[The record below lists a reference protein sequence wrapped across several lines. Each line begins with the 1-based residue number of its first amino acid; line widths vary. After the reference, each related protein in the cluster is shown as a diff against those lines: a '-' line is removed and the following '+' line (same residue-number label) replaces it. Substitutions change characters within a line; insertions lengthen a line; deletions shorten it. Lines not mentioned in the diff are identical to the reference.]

1 MLTKYQQNEA
11 KAEMDDA
18 KGIGVIFWLTIAFV
32 IAKLA
37 GLIAWSWFWVFSPLL
52 ITTAVCIAG
61 LIVIFLI
68 AILST
73 IIE

>member
-1 MLTKYQQNEA
+1 
-11 KAEMDDA
+11 MDD
-18 KGIGVIFWLTIAFV
+18 KKSIGIIFWLTLALV
-32 IAKLA
+32 VAKLA

-52 ITTAVCIAG
+52 ITTAICIAG
-61 LIVIFLI
+61 LFLIFLI